1 LLKLIK
7 MEKKQNWRMTL
18 IKKTRRDKR
27 RKYKLRPNT
36 ADRADLEN
44 WKARKAAARQ
54 IMLIVHP
61 M

>member
-1 LLKLIK
+1 